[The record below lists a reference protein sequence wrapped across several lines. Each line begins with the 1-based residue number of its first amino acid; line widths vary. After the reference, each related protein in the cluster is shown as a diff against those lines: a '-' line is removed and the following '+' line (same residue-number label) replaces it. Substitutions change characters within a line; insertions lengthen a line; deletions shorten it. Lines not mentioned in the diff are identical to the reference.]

1 MADRVEGTEPDN
13 SETEELA
20 PAQGELAQTLVIDPI
35 DGNATAVIE
44 REVEPPK
51 KKRRFGWLI
60 ALLVVAVLLVVGFF
74 VGDSIARQYATDL
87 VRDRIIEVLKLDKNT
102 DVAVDL
108 GGGSILLQAL
118 AGSVNDV
125 TVDVP
130 ELTFGEISAAATLTA
145 GGVPLDTSKPVEKL
159 GITVTVTEEQAQ
171 ALKSFLSGI
180 ELKSI
185 ELGKGVISVAT
196 DFDVLG
202 FLSIPVAVDLA
213 PSATP
218 GGISFEPKTIVLD
231 GNEISVAD
239 LTANPL
245 VSALAGQLLQSQTF
259 CVAEYLPQAL
269 TIQDVD
275 VIGEEL
281 VIQING
287 DGTALG
293 GSAISTM
300 GVCS

>member
-1 MADRVEGTEPDN
+1 MVDRAGDTEPDN
-13 SETEELA
+13 SETEELE
-20 PAQGELAQTLVIDPI
+20 PAKTLVIEPL

-44 REVEPPK
+44 REIEPPK

-60 ALLVVAVLLVVGFF
+60 ALLVVAALLVVGFF

-102 DVAVDL
+102 DIAVDL
-108 GGGSILLQAL
+108 GSGSILLQAL

-185 ELGKGVISVAT
+185 ELGEGVISVAT

-202 FLSIPVAVDLA
+202 LLSIPVAVDLA
-213 PSATP
+213 PSATT